1 MKNDAIRPYLI
12 IAALAGIFFLPWL
25 GGVHLFDWDEINF
38 AEIAREMLISGNYT
52 SVTIDF
58 QPFYQKPPLF
68 FWLQAA
74 AMHLFGIGEYASR
87 FPNAIAGI
95 ITLLLLYHLGKKHF
109 DALTGWLWAGA
120 YFGSVLPFLYFK
132 SGIIDPVFNLFIFL
146 GLYALIRFHWQKS
159 GMLPG
164 GKNNTWLL
172 WGGLSVGLAILT
184 KGPVAFLIIGLVLGV
199 YWIYQRFR
207 MYINIPEFL
216 GFSLAAAG
224 VTLTWFGI
232 ETLANGPEFVVEFTR
247 YQYRLLSTPDAGHKG
262 FPLYH
267 AVVLLVGCFP
277 ASLFIFPSFRK
288 SFAKELPEHQADLI
302 RWMKILFWVVLILF
316 SIVQSKIVHYSSLA
330 YFPLTLLAAVV
341 IRKII
346 REQSGIPKGLRM
358 GLIGIGALYMIVI
371 TGVALLGKQ
380 GTEALVPYISDPFA
394 VANLAAEVRWSGWEW
409 TPALWLL
416 VVLLVFFRFTGA
428 GRHLAAFRWL
438 FLSTA
443 LFTLITLVFFVRR
456 IEGYS
461 QRAALEY
468 FSQLAGE
475 DCYLQPVGYK
485 SYAHLFYG
493 EAMPGKRSEARDQ
506 EWLLTSPDLDK
517 TAYFITKIHKTKDL
531 APYPELEKVGEK
543 NGFVLFRRKAHT
555 KNMEKHRDM

>member
-1 MKNDAIRPYLI
+1 MYRDMKNSPLGPYL
-12 IAALAGIFFLPWL
+12 LLVLLGGLFFLPWL

-38 AEIAREMLISGNYT
+38 AEMAREMVLSGNYT
-52 SVTIDF
+52 GVTIDF

-74 AMHLFGIGEYASR
+74 SMHLFGIGEYAAR

-95 ITLLLLYHLGKKHF
+95 VTLLLLFHLGKKHF
-109 DALTGWLWAGA
+109 DASIGWLWAGS

-159 GMLPG
+159 GILPG
-164 GKNNTWLL
+164 GKKYTWLL
-172 WGGLSVGLAILT
+172 WGGLFTGMAILT

-207 MYINIPEFL
+207 MYISVGEFL
-216 GFSLAAAG
+216 LFSMAAAG
-224 VTLTWFGI
+224 VTLTWFGL

-267 AVVLLVGCFP
+267 FVVLLVGCFP
-277 ASLFIFPSFRK
+277 ASLFVFPTFRR
-288 SFAKELPEHQADLI
+288 SFAQDLSASEADFI

-330 YFPLTLLAAVV
+330 YFPLTLLAAIV
-341 IRKII
+341 IRKILQGKTPLSGAI
-346 REQSGIPKGLRM
+346 RA
-358 GLIGIGALYMIVI
+358 GLIAIGGLYVVVLTALSII
-371 TGVALLGKQ
+371 
-380 GTEALVPYISDPFA
+380 GTRGASVLAPYIADPFA
-394 VANLAAEVRWSGWEW
+394 VANLEAEVRWSGWEW
-409 TPALWLL
+409 LPALWLI
-416 VVLLVFFRFTGA
+416 VAMAVFFRLVGQKNTTA
-428 GRHLAAFRWL
+428 GFRWL
-438 FLSTA
+438 FSSMG
-443 LFTLITLVFFVRR
+443 LFTLLTLVFFVKR

-468 FSQLAGE
+468 FTQLAPE
-475 DCYLQPVGYK
+475 DCYIQPVGYK
-485 SYAHLFYG
+485 TYAHLFYG
-493 EAMPGKRSEARDQ
+493 QTRPGKRPEARDQ

-517 TAYFITKIHKTKDL
+517 PAYFITKIHKVK
-531 APYPELEKVGEK
+531 ELEKHPGLEKIGEK
-543 NGFVLFRRKAHT
+543 NGFVLYRRQL
-555 KNMEKHRDM
+555 

>member
-1 MKNDAIRPYLI
+1 MKNTPISPYLI
-12 IAALAGIFFLPWL
+12 LAALAGIFFLPWL

-87 FPNAIAGI
+87 FPNALAGI
-95 ITLLLLYHLGKKHF
+95 ITLPLLYHLGKKHF
-109 DALTGWLWAGA
+109 DSLTGWLWAGA

-232 ETLANGPEFVVEFTR
+232 ETLANGPEFAVEFTR

-346 REQSGIPKGLRM
+346 CDQSEISKGLRV
-358 GLIGIGALYMIVI
+358 GLIAIGTLYLIVI
-371 TGVALLGKQ
+371 TGVALLGYR
-380 GTEALVPYISDPFA
+380 GTDMLVPLISDPFA

-416 VVLLVFFRFTGA
+416 IALVIFFRFTGA

-443 LFTLITLVFFVRR
+443 LFTLFTLVIFIKR

-468 FSQLAGE
+468 FTQLAGE

-485 SYAHLFYG
+485 TYAHLFYG
-493 EAMPGKRSEARDQ
+493 KTMPGKRPEARDQ
-506 EWLLTSPDLDK
+506 EWLLTSPNLDK
-517 TAYFITKIHKTKDL
+517 PVYFITKTHKAKEL

-543 NGFVLFRRKAHT
+543 NGFVLFRRKTASKT
-555 KNMEKHRDM
+555 PGKT